1 MGKRSSRTDA
11 ILAAAPRGLPG
22 GQRLVGG
29 LTGDV
34 GRRRPGD
41 AAAASADA
49 VASPAPALL
58 IVEPERGS
66 LVLSADGWM
75 SWSPSAVGRWLSM
88 RWIKLVSRVYA
99 RSAFY
104 DPRSLYYKCFV
115 FIYKPTVVPGAQT
128 GRSVT
133 HVQLYHCLF
142 QGVARIS

>member
-88 RWIKLVSRVYA
+88 RWIKLETCFPSYLFMRGQHSMIPGPFTT
-99 RSAFY
+99 SALCSFTN
-104 DPRSLYYKCFV
+104 L
-115 FIYKPTVVPGAQT
+115 Q
-128 GRSVT
+128 
-133 HVQLYHCLF
+133 
-142 QGVARIS
+142 

>member
-49 VASPAPALL
+49 SPVPALL

-75 SWSPSAVGRWLSM
+75 PWSLFCGERVDVLWVGRRALKLIVSLDLLSFST
-88 RWIKLVSRVYA
+88 LPH
-99 RSAFY
+99 F
-104 DPRSLYYKCFV
+104 L
-115 FIYKPTVVPGAQT
+115 
-128 GRSVT
+128 
-133 HVQLYHCLF
+133 
-142 QGVARIS
+142 